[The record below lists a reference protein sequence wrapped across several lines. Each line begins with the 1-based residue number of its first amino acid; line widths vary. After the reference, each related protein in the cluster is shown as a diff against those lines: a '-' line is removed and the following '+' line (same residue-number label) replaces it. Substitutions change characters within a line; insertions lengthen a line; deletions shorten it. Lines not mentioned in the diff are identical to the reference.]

1 MVSADLEPGSE
12 LAAALTSLSAAVL
25 MPRSYSWRDSAVS
38 WPPARK
44 PLEAAVL
51 AVARER

>member
-1 MVSADLEPGSE
+1 MVCAEGEPGSE
-12 LAAALTSLSAAVL
+12 LAAAVIRPWAAVR
-25 MPRSYSWRDSAVS
+25 MSFSYRSREAAVS

-51 AVARER
+51 ASARER